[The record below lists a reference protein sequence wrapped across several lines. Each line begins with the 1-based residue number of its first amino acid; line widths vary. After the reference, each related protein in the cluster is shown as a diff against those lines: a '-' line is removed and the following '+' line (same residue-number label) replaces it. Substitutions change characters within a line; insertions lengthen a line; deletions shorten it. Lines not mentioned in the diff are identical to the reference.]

1 MKFYNSRGPNP
12 RMVRMFMAEKGIDDI
27 PKVEVDLLAGE
38 NRREPYTTKVN
49 PAGQMPA
56 LELDDGTVIAE
67 ITAICE
73 YLDEI
78 KKDTPSLIGDTPA
91 ERAAT
96 RMWTR
101 RVDLNIVEP
110 GTNGFRFS
118 EGLKLFQNRIRCIP
132 ESADGL
138 KATARD
144 KLAWIDGLLGS
155 KPFIGGSKISMAD
168 ILLFAF
174 IDFFNGVKQPLDPT
188 NKNLAA
194 WFERMKA
201 RPSAAA

>member
-12 RMVRMFMAEKGIDDI
+12 RMVRMFMAEKGIDI
-27 PKVEVDLLAGE
+27 PKVEIDLLAGE
-38 NRREPYTTKVN
+38 NRRAPYATKVN
-49 PAGQMPA
+49 PAGQTPA
-56 LELDDGTVIAE
+56 LELDDGTVITE

-78 KKDTPSLIGDTPA
+78 KKDTPSLIGDTAA

-110 GTNGFRFS
+110 ALNGFRFA
-118 EGLKLFQNRIRCIP
+118 EGLKLFQNRVRCIP
-132 ESADGL
+132 EAAEGL

-144 KLAWIDGLLGS
+144 KLAWLEGLMAGKS
-155 KPFIGGSKISMAD
+155 YIAGGRITLAD
-168 ILLFAF
+168 ILLFPMVDFLGTVGQA
-174 IDFFNGVKQPLDPT
+174 IDPAHT
-188 NKNLAA
+188 NLTA
-194 WFERMKA
+194 WVARMKA

>member
-12 RMVRMFMAEKGIDDI
+12 RMVRMFMAEKGIDV

-38 NRREPYTTKVN
+38 NRREPYAAKVN
-49 PAGQMPA
+49 PAGQTPA
-56 LELDDGTVIAE
+56 LELDDGTVITE

-73 YLDEI
+73 YIDEI
-78 KKDTPSLIGDTPA
+78 KKDTPSLLGDTPA

-96 RMWTR
+96 RMWAR
-101 RVDLNIVEP
+101 RIDLNIVEP
-110 GTNGFRFS
+110 GANGFRFS
-118 EGLKLFQNRIRCIP
+118 DGLKLFESRIRCIP
-132 ESADGL
+132 EAAEGL

-144 KLAWIDGLLGS
+144 KLAWLDKLMGS
-155 KPFIGGSKISMAD
+155 KPFIGGAKISMAD

-174 IDFFNGVKQPLDPT
+174 LDFMNGVKQPLDPA
-188 NKNLAA
+188 NKNLMA

>member
-12 RMVRMFMAEKGIDDI
+12 RMVRMFMAEKGIDV

-38 NRREPYTTKVN
+38 NRREPYAAKVN
-49 PAGQMPA
+49 PAGQTPA
-56 LELDDGTVIAE
+56 LELDDGTVITE

-73 YLDEI
+73 YIDEI
-78 KKDTPSLIGDTPA
+78 KKDTPSLLGDTPA

-101 RVDLNIVEP
+101 RIDLNIVEP
-110 GTNGFRFS
+110 GANGFRFS
-118 EGLKLFQNRIRCIP
+118 DGLKLFESRIRCIP
-132 ESADGL
+132 EAAEGL

-144 KLAWIDGLLGS
+144 KLAWLDKLMGS
-155 KPFIGGSKISMAD
+155 KPFIGGAKISMAD

-174 IDFFNGVKQPLDPT
+174 LDFMNGVKQPLDPA
-188 NKNLAA
+188 NKNLMA